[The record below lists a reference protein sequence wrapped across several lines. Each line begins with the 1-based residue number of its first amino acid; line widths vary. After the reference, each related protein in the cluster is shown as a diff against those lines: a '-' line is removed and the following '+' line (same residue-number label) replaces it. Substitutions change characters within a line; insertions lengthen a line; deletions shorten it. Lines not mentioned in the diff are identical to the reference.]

1 MFVSKAGVESFV
13 KIFPEMEDRV
23 LFCNNLVDYKRIQNL
38 SQETINI
45 KKDGYVFINVGRHD
59 EKQKRLTRI
68 IHATQQLKKDGYNFK
83 VWFIG
88 DGQDSKIYKQLVEE
102 YKLQDTIEFLGMKK
116 NPYPYMKLADTVILS
131 SDYEG
136 YPVVFL
142 ESFVLNK
149 PIITTDISDALLDI
163 QNHFGIV
170 TKKDEND
177 IYEAMKKMIKQ
188 DYKIKEEFL
197 PEEYNKNVLQK
208 IENLI
213 EY

>member
-1 MFVSKAGVESFV
+1 
-13 KIFPEMEDRV
+13 
-23 LFCNNLVDYKRIQNL
+23 
-38 SQETINI
+38 
-45 KKDGYVFINVGRHD
+45 
-59 EKQKRLTRI
+59 
-68 IHATQQLKKDGYNFK
+68 
-83 VWFIG
+83 
-88 DGQDSKIYKQLVEE
+88 
-102 YKLQDTIEFLGMKK
+102 
-116 NPYPYMKLADTVILS
+116 MKLADTVILS